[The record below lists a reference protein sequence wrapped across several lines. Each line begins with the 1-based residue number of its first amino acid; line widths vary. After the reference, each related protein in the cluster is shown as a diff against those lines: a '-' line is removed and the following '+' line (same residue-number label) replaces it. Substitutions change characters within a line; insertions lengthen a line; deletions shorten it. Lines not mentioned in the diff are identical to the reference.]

1 MKINDLSN
9 GNGNKL
15 QVESTQKTAATCVK
29 KPTVSLRLTR
39 IPHKTTIRDVWNWF
53 AHYGSITWI
62 EVFDK
67 RPDKITAEAK
77 IIFEPPP
84 SDPFWGSGKCVSV
97 TAANGKCFRIGV
109 DLFHHRSTV
118 NQGTNRAYPSAVVF
132 NPKLLQFGSLV
143 GRDEMFVAKSIAPK
157 EPHHLI
163 VELDTFAR
171 SLTIWFNIT
180 QEINKQK
187 RVRYYRAS
195 IPITSIQAVYESTT
209 NAGIALVVPLPHPP
223 KYYYKDD
230 EAMLETQ
237 GSRQIW
243 NSWVRTTDICDDRSL
258 LQQLPISTYTNLP
271 DSGFFDA
278 GRMKTIRLVLPTDS
292 QIAELMDFKLVLRD
306 LNVLCLSRKN
316 VEICHRSTMW
326 ESLDEQISLA
336 PRPSLHLISQL
347 FLPLIHLDFQVRY
360 LLEVCV
366 CRGYLNEYSMGTA
379 FLAQLSSLHVEEATR
394 RLDYV
399 VTKSSQFVDPLK
411 IFEIDV
417 SSHTSLI
424 AKPPKYCA
432 IVQKVHVTPTGLRLN
447 PPNVESSNRVL
458 RRYDNISD
466 RFMRVQFLEETEKQ
480 RIGRD
485 LGSLKDIWKRV
496 KRALDQGIRIGDR
509 TYEFLVFGSSQIK
522 EASAVFFCPT
532 SHVSCN
538 DIRQWMGSFDH
549 IRNVAKYGARLGQ
562 CFSTSR
568 EIQGLSV
575 PQIVEERDI
584 ENDEYC
590 FTDGVGIISP
600 FLARCI
606 ASDLGFDDRGV
617 PSAFQ
622 IRMGG
627 VKGVLAAW
635 PKAKK
640 MEVHI
645 RNSQVKF
652 KAPFNRLEVLRCSGF
667 STATL
672 NRQTIVILENLGV
685 KKEMFLEILIEHISL
700 YDAAIEDANSALQLL
715 TKFVDETQSSL
726 VVAEMLNGGFEKD
739 PFVINLIKL
748 WRTWNLK
755 HLREKARVHIE
766 QSAFVLGVVDETG
779 TLRGHSKDTE
789 GSRSKDVSKLP
800 QIFLQMTD
808 LVNPSKATTILK
820 GVCVVGRNPSL
831 HVGDVRIVEAVD
843 NPALHH
849 LRDVVVFPSIGDQD
863 IPSMLSGG
871 DLDGDD
877 YFVIWDPR
885 LIPTEWNFPPM
896 NYQPTPPKQL
906 ARPVTNDDL
915 KEFFVEFLMNDR
927 LGLIAHAHLCWA
939 DREREGAKSQKCKK
953 SNQVWRRF

>member
-1 MKINDLSN
+1 MTTDKPD
-9 GNGNKL
+9 
-15 QVESTQKTAATCVK
+15 E
-29 KPTVSLRLTR
+29 KPTISLRLTR
-39 IPHKTTIRDVWNWF
+39 IPYKTTIRDIWDWF

-62 EVFDK
+62 ELFDE
-67 RPDKITAEAK
+67 RRDKITCEAK

-84 SDPFWGSGKCVSV
+84 SDPFWGSGKCVSI
-97 TAANGKCFRIGV
+97 TKPDGSRFRIGV
-109 DLFHHRSTV
+109 DVFSRS
-118 NQGTNRAYPSAVVF
+118 NAARQGTKRAYPSAVVL
-132 NPKLLQFGSLV
+132 NPVLLQFGSLV
-143 GRDEMFVAKSIAPK
+143 GRDEMFVAKTIKPT
-157 EPHHLI
+157 EQHQPI
-163 VELDTFAR
+163 VELDTFTR
-171 SLTIWFNIT
+171 SLTVWFNIT
-180 QEINKQK
+180 QVINRQE
-187 RVRYYRAS
+187 RVRCYKAT
-195 IPITSIQAVYESTT
+195 IPITSLQVLYESSID
-209 NAGIALVVPLPHPP
+209 AGVALVFPFPYPP
-223 KYYYKDD
+223 RYYHKS
-230 EAMLETQ
+230 EELLFETQ
-237 GSRQIW
+237 GSRQMW
-243 NSWVRTTDICDDRSL
+243 NSWVRTTDICDDKSL
-258 LQQLPISTYTNLP
+258 LQRLPISTYTNLP

-278 GRMKTIRLVLPTDS
+278 GRMKTIRIVLSAED
-292 QIAELMDFKLVLRD
+292 QIAQLMDLKLVLRD
-306 LNVLCLSRKN
+306 LNILCVSRKD
-316 VEICHRSTMW
+316 VEISHKSTMW
-326 ESLDEQISLA
+326 EFLDEQVSLA

-347 FLPLIHLDFQVRY
+347 FLQLIYLDFQVRY

-366 CRGYLNEYSMGTA
+366 CRGYLNEYSIGTT
-379 FLAQLSSLHVEEATR
+379 FLTQLSSLDVEDATR
-394 RLDYV
+394 LLDYI
-399 VTKSSQFVDPLK
+399 VTKGVEVVNPMQ
-411 IFEIDV
+411 IFDLDI

-447 PPNVESSNRVL
+447 PPSVESSNRVL

-485 LGSLKDIWKRV
+485 QGSLKDIWKRV

-509 TYEFLVFGSSQIK
+509 KYEFLVFGSSQIK

-532 SHVSCN
+532 PHVTCN

-575 PQIVEERDI
+575 PHIVEEDDI
-584 ENDEYC
+584 ENEDYC
-590 FTDGVGIISP
+590 FTDGVGKISP

-606 ASDLGFDDRGV
+606 ASDLGFEDRGA

-627 VKGVLAAW
+627 VKGVLAVW
-635 PKAKK
+635 PQAKK

-645 RNSQVKF
+645 RKSQVKF
-652 KAPFNRLEVLRCSGF
+652 KAPFNRLEVLRCSGY

-685 KKEMFLEILIEHISL
+685 KKEIFLEILAEHISL
-700 YDAAIEDANSALQLL
+700 YDTALEDADAALKLL

-726 VVAEMLNGGFEKD
+726 VVAEMLNAGFMND
-739 PFVINLIKL
+739 PFVTNLLKL

-755 HLREKARVHIE
+755 HLREKARLHIE

-779 TLRGHSKDTE
+779 TLRGHCKDSE
-789 GSRSKDVSKLP
+789 GSRSKDISKIP

-808 LVNPSKATTILK
+808 MTNSSKETTILT

-831 HVGDVRIVEAVD
+831 HMGDVRIAEAVD
-843 NPALHH
+843 CPALHH
-849 LRDVVVFPSIGDQD
+849 LRDVLVFPSIGDQD

-877 YFVIWDPR
+877 YFVIWDKR
-885 LIPTEWNFPPM
+885 LIPTEWNYPPM
-896 NYQPTPPKQL
+896 NFQPPPPKQL
-906 ARPVTNDDL
+906 SRHVTNDDL
-915 KEFFVEFLMNDR
+915 KEFFVEFLMNDC
-927 LGLIAHAHLCWA
+927 LGLIAHSHLCWA
-939 DREREGAKSQKCKK
+939 DREREGAKSQKCK
-953 SNQVWRRF
+953 NNE